1 MSETTTNKG
10 LLAKL
15 RLDSHH
21 KIERFMAGSAIIF
34 TLLGFS
40 FVSAGYSAYE
50 SGKMDLSTTAIYS
63 QTFTTSQ
70 SGVQGTVDGVW
81 RNKDNSKVLV
91 LMHINEKSNSF
102 STDANKYRA
111 FVTGREKEKYV
122 DPATPFTGQ
131 IITFGNNSYLGVL
144 LDAAEPFQPQVLSMI
159 MRNGSGLSTEK
170 RLDFGDDEE
179 AIYDES
185 FTNHDQW
192 RVTFN
197 PSASEVQ
204 YLPALDKT
212 TPELST
218 IYAETVIADLE
229 KNIKRS
235 LDIKLIELQASL
247 KRIEEY
253 ENFIDTTRVNLGASG
268 DLFLPRPPRP
278 LEIADDTITGDIPT
292 ETDKE
297 EVLEESRKKREEG
310 DYRGSANAVEADEKA
325 LSGEAAKPYVM
336 STLELHT
343 NHVAPNGYNFSWRD
357 KVLADGDSYLD
368 AAIPPG
374 QNALVFMRDHARAEV
389 PDIMFNKDAWV
400 LSDGSHLFADY
411 DQRDPLLAPL
421 FDAVNNLTNEYSRY
435 YSLKREYQASDLVEL
450 LNLNIALQ
458 NVDTNGGANTSDE
471 AVTTY

>member
-278 LEIADDTITGDIPT
+278 LEIADDTITGEIPT

-297 EVLEESRKKREEG
+297 EEKKATTVDPRT
-310 DYRGSANAVEADEKA
+310 
-325 LSGEAAKPYVM
+325 LSKQTKKPCLVK
-336 STLELHT
+336 
-343 NHVAPNGYNFSWRD
+343 P
-357 KVLADGDSYLD
+357 
-368 AAIPPG
+368 
-374 QNALVFMRDHARAEV
+374 QNPML
-389 PDIMFNKDAWV
+389 
-400 LSDGSHLFADY
+400 
-411 DQRDPLLAPL
+411 
-421 FDAVNNLTNEYSRY
+421 
-435 YSLKREYQASDLVEL
+435 
-450 LNLNIALQ
+450 
-458 NVDTNGGANTSDE
+458 
-471 AVTTY
+471 